1 MRGPVNRFWSAIV
14 GLLTLLLLS
23 LSPLGCGSSEP
34 VPLVP
39 ETPPTEKAT
48 MPATATA
55 VASQTVVAG
64 CQMCMFGAAD
74 AKGCFWAVE
83 LDGKN
88 YLVEGDELPKD
99 HKSHGP
105 EGMCT
110 VKREVTVEG
119 WIDGD
124 AFVATQFDL
133 LPFEPGKHAQP
144 DGPAH

>member
-1 MRGPVNRFWSAIV
+1 MNRSWSTIACV
-14 GLLTLLLLS
+14 SAALLLGLC
-23 LSPLGCGSSEP
+23 PLGCGSSDP

-39 ETPPTEKAT
+39 DAPVAESPT
-48 MPATATA
+48 MPANATA
-55 VASQTVVAG
+55 VASQVVVAG

-83 LDGKN
+83 LEGKN
-88 YLVEGDELPKD
+88 YLVESDKLPKD
-99 HKSHGP
+99 HQSHGP

-110 VKREVTVEG
+110 VKREVTLQG

-133 LPFEPGKHAQP
+133 LPFEPGKHDQP